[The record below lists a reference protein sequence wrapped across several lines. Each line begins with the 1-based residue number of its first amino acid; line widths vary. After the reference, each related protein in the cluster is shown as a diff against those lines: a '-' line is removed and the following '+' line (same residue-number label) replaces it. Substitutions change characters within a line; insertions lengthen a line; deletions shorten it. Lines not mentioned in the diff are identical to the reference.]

1 MPVSSPTPMHASTS
15 VPPKADSAVQQ
26 RRSRI
31 KLWLV
36 VAICAAPVIA
46 SYCAYYFVRPSARSN
61 YGTLIDPQRPMPALN
76 LKTLDGRPYDNMA
89 LRGKWTMLMIAG
101 GDCPAGCA
109 DRLYHMRQVRL
120 TTGRERDR
128 VQRVWL
134 IPDQAPLST
143 MLIREYDGTEML
155 RADPSDLARWLPHD
169 PAEPTDAWADHIY
182 IIDPLGNLMM
192 RFPLNADPNKTKRDL
207 AKLLSASRIG

>member
-1 MPVSSPTPMHASTS
+1 MPAHTSQLQASTPAS
-15 VPPKADSAVQQ
+15 ADARQ
-26 RRSRI
+26 RRSRL

-61 YGTLIDPQRPMPALN
+61 YGTLVEPQRPMPSLD
-76 LKTLDGRPYDNMA
+76 LRTLDGRPFDSHA
-89 LRGKWTMLMIAG
+89 LRGKWTMLMVAG
-101 GDCPAGCA
+101 GDCPAACV
-109 DRLYHMRQVRL
+109 DRLYHLRQVRL
-120 TTGRERDR
+120 TTGRERER

-155 RADPSDLARWLPHD
+155 RAHAADLARWLPHD
-169 PAEPTDAWADHIY
+169 PSDPESGWADHIY
-182 IIDPLGNLMM
+182 IIDPLGNLMLQ
-192 RFPLNADPNKTKRDL
+192 FPRDADPNKTKRDL
-207 AKLLSASRIG
+207 SKLLSASRIG

>member
-1 MPVSSPTPMHASTS
+1 MTASFS
-15 VPPKADSAVQQ
+15 IDAQ
-26 RRSRI
+26 RRSRR

-46 SYCAYYFVRPSARSN
+46 SYVAYYFVKPTARSN
-61 YGTLIDPQRPMPALN
+61 YGTLVEPQRPVPSLT
-76 LKTLDGRPYDNMA
+76 LKTLDGRPFDA
-89 LRGKWTMLMIAG
+89 ASLRGKWTLLMVSG
-101 GDCPAGCA
+101 GDCAAACV

-134 IPDQAPLST
+134 IPDQVPLST
-143 MLIREYDGTEML
+143 MLMREYDGTEML
-155 RADPSDLARWLPHD
+155 RADPAELARWLPGD
-169 PAEPTDAWADHIY
+169 PSEPAAGYADHIY
-182 IIDPLGNLMM
+182 IVDPLGNLMM
-192 RFPLNADPNKTKRDL
+192 RFPLDADPNKTKRDL

>member
-1 MPVSSPTPMHASTS
+1 MLATNPIQAPNPVHSDA
-15 VPPKADSAVQQ
+15 QNG
-26 RRSRI
+26 RSRSRL

-61 YGTLIDPQRPMPALN
+61 YGALVDPQRPMPSLA
-76 LKTLDGRPYDNMA
+76 LKTLDGRPFDSTA

-101 GDCPAGCA
+101 GDCPAACV

-120 TTGRERDR
+120 TTGRERER

-143 MLIREYDGTEML
+143 MLIREYDGTGML
-155 RADPSDLARWLPHD
+155 RADPADLARWLPHD
-169 PAEPTDAWADHIY
+169 PAEPPAAWADHIY
-182 IIDPLGNLMM
+182 IVDPLGNLMM
-192 RFPLNADPNKTKRDL
+192 RFPLDADPNKTKVDL
-207 AKLLSASRIG
+207 KKLLSASRIG